1 VCLPAGFFGFLQ
13 GGKDHGGRRKLIE
26 ERIFF
31 KPNIRE
37 EKK

>member
-1 VCLPAGFFGFLQ
+1 MRPPAGFFGVFQ
-13 GGKDHGGRRKLIE
+13 GGKDHGGGRKLIE
-26 ERIFF
+26 ERIFL